1 MSSDGILEFDP
12 QYHGGEKETE
22 LKEAM
27 FQELKKKTRITLC
40 QIENVHKKEFS
51 IYINIDT

>member
-1 MSSDGILEFDP
+1 LSSDGILEFDP